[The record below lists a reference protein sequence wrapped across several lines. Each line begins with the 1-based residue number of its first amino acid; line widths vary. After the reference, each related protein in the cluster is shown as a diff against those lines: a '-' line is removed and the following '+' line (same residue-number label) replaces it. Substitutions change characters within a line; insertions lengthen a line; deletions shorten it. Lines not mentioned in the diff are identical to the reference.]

1 MGSNQDGND
10 GKFILTRELL
20 DEALPKFAIAT
31 KAVHADDFSSTH
43 KAIAPCMHTAVNFRY
58 HRDPDT
64 LKPHENTDPAN
75 PQDSHI
81 YARYTAPNT
90 TRFEKVLREIF
101 GGRVISYSCGLAAFH
116 GIMCL
121 LRPKRI
127 FITEGY
133 HGVHRGIRLME
144 RLIGVQKLTL
154 EDLDQLEAGDIVHV
168 ETPLNPTGT
177 ARNLEYYADKA
188 HAKGA
193 YLVVDS
199 TFAPPPLQNPLNQGA
214 DLVMHS
220 GTKYIGGHSDM
231 LCGLLVVPQHR
242 VDEGWDG
249 TLIED
254 RRTYGS
260 IMGNMESWLG
270 LRSLRTLD
278 LRVGKQSATATELV
292 SWLSTELQKPD
303 SVIARTIEKVEHA
316 SIQHDALKQGW
327 LQKQMPGGYGP
338 VFSLWTKKAEIA
350 QRLPS
355 RLYVFQ
361 HATSLGGVESLME
374 WRAMS
379 DEGRDPRVLRVSCGV
394 EDVNDMKTDIQQALE
409 SMIRDFP

>member
-1 MGSNQDGND
+1 M
-10 GKFILTRELL
+10 K
-20 DEALPKFAIAT
+20 
-31 KAVHADDFSSTH
+31 
-43 KAIAPCMHTAVNFRY
+43 
-58 HRDPDT
+58 
-64 LKPHENTDPAN
+64 PAN

-90 TRFEKVLREIF
+90 TRFEIVLREIF

-133 HGVHRGIRLME
+133 HGVHRGIRVMK

-220 GTKYIGGHSDM
+220 GTKYIGGHYDM
-231 LCGLLVVPQHR
+231 LCGLLVVPHHR

-278 LRVGKQSATATELV
+278 MRVGKQSATATELV

-316 SIQHDALKQGW
+316 LIQDDALKQGW

-350 QRLPS
+350 QSLPS

-361 HATSLGGVESLME
+361 HATSPGGVES
-374 WRAMS
+374 
-379 DEGRDPRVLRVSCGV
+379 
-394 EDVNDMKTDIQQALE
+394 
-409 SMIRDFP
+409 